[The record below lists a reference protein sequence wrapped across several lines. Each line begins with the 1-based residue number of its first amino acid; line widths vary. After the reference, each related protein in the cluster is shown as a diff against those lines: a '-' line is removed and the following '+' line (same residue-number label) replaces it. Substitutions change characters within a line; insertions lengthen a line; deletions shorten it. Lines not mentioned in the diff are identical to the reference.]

1 MYSHS
6 PMKRYFL
13 LISALIFTAV
23 PSLPDIMEYA
33 KGRTGTA
40 LKNSFRI
47 HCTPQR
53 YDPVHTSQLPDIY
66 LLNGDDVL
74 DMLSNSPITSTQA
87 SILPVIPPKWME
99 QSPLE
104 SNRIMMDLHNLLL
117 TETTI
122 AVDRESF
129 PFAPVS
135 KTTEVHG
142 NVNVGYSHFRNDLIN
157 AIEPA
162 DESKGNIA
170 RIIFYGITVYP
181 IALWTDWGSFL
192 FENNPYPSLSP
203 EAIELYMEWH
213 RSDPVDMDELN
224 RCMEINELQG
234 NINPFVTNPEIAEY
248 LWGKK
253 AGEIYGIEE
262 PQIQEMLKASY
273 SKHRDAKISLKTPY
287 LPDTSQ
293 WWIDGKKIDGELTTA
308 SLSEGKHEL
317 RFKSSESYGK
327 LIITITK

>member
-1 MYSHS
+1 
-6 PMKRYFL
+6 
-13 LISALIFTAV
+13 
-23 PSLPDIMEYA
+23 
-33 KGRTGTA
+33 
-40 LKNSFRI
+40 
-47 HCTPQR
+47 
-53 YDPVHTSQLPDIY
+53 
-66 LLNGDDVL
+66 
-74 DMLSNSPITSTQA
+74 
-87 SILPVIPPKWME
+87 
-99 QSPLE
+99 
-104 SNRIMMDLHNLLL
+104 
-117 TETTI
+117 
-122 AVDRESF
+122 
-129 PFAPVS
+129 
-135 KTTEVHG
+135 
-142 NVNVGYSHFRNDLIN
+142 
-157 AIEPA
+157 
-162 DESKGNIA
+162 
-170 RIIFYGITVYP
+170 
-181 IALWTDWGSFL
+181 
-192 FENNPYPSLSP
+192 
-203 EAIELYMEWH
+203 MEWH

-262 PQIQEMLKASY
+262 SQIPEMLKASY